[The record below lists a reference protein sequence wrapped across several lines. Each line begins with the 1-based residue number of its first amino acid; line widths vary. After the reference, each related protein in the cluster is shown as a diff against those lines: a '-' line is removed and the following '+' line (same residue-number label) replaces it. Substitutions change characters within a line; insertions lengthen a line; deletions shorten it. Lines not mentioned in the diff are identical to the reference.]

1 MIFALEFLR
10 NNARNM
16 KPEISIIL
24 IGYNSKQFLKP
35 CLESVKKQ
43 TLKNKEVI
51 FIDNDSKDD
60 SAPFVCQNF
69 KWVKVVANPKNI
81 GYVGAANQGIKLS
94 KGEYVMVLN
103 PDIVLEPDY
112 SKKIVSKLKKDKKIA
127 AITGKVLKYDF
138 KNKKK
143 TDLIDTTGLFCYRN
157 RRIID
162 RGQGLKDVGQY
173 DAEEEIFGVSGAVP
187 TYRRMAL
194 NSVKFN
200 GEYLDE
206 NFFMYKEDI
215 DLSWRLRLMGWKC
228 YYYPSAVCYHGR
240 GTGVLKRF
248 SHWEVYKGRRELKR
262 FQKYYAYKNQRLMQ
276 IKNELFGNLMRD
288 FPSILI
294 KEILIFGYICIKEP
308 YLLKAFGHFW
318 LQLPSTFKK
327 RRFIMK
333 RKKVR
338 APDMTHWL
346 QGKANR

>member
-1 MIFALEFLR
+1 
-10 NNARNM
+10 M

-24 IGYNSKQFLKP
+24 IGYNSKQFLRP
-35 CLESVKKQ
+35 CLESVKNQ

-60 SAPFVCQNF
+60 SVSFVRKNF
-69 KWVKVVANPKNI
+69 EWVKVVANFKNI

-94 KGEYVMVLN
+94 KGEHVMVLN
-103 PDIVLEPDY
+103 PDIVLNPDY
-112 SKKIVSKLKKDKKIA
+112 LKKIVEKLKKDKKIA

-143 TDLIDTTGLFCYRN
+143 TNLIDTTGLFCYRN

-162 RGQGLKDVGQY
+162 RGQGLKDAGQY
-173 DAEEEIFGVSGAVP
+173 DTEEEVFGVSGAVP
-187 TYRRMAL
+187 TYRRAAL
-194 NSVKFN
+194 NSVKFKE
-200 GEYLDE
+200 EYLDA

-228 YYYPSAVCYHGR
+228 YYYPSAICYHGR

-248 SHWEVYKGRRELKR
+248 SHWEVYKGRKELNR

-276 IKNELFGNLMRD
+276 IKNELPGNLVRD
-288 FPSILI
+288 FLPIFI
-294 KEILIFGYICIKEP
+294 KEILIFGYICLREP
-308 YLLKAFGHFW
+308 YLLKAFGHFLW
-318 LQLPSTFKK
+318 QLPSTLRK

-333 RKKVR
+333 RKKVHAR
-338 APDMTHWL
+338 DMAYWL
-346 QGKANR
+346 QGKAVVLYPR